1 MVPVDW
7 RSYIS
12 LGLDSSASL
21 PCNSCEYHYF
31 MITCQMAI
39 LLLLKRKEKENELT
53 VYFSGSQKC
62 YACSYIMTKVLKM
75 PQSLASNCV
84 LVCHLMVSYPAWL
97 QVCLYV
103 TSFSSHHLH
112 NIWMWEFGACFGRSK
127 HLTLL
132 NLASPP
138 AIKRK
143 VHALF

>member
-21 PCNSCEYHYF
+21 PCNYCEYHYF

-84 LVCHLMVSYPAWL
+84 LVCHLMVQHFVWQCFLP
-97 QVCLYV
+97 CMV
-103 TSFSSHHLH
+103 TSLSLCDKLFKSPSAQYLDVG
-112 NIWMWEFGACFGRSK
+112 IWCVFW
-127 HLTLL
+127 
-132 NLASPP
+132 
-138 AIKRK
+138 
-143 VHALF
+143 